1 MPGVIRSPG
10 FTGAVL
16 AAGALCFGAA
26 YLGGTLTRDRTS
38 ASGPVPARA
47 AEAPPPIPVGRIRPL
62 AGAEQI
68 PGLRVPRTV
77 PHRTAAPPAATSAAH
92 ATAVARAVA
101 PARSTPV
108 RSTPARTV
116 TPQSSA
122 PAPTQ
127 QRTTPVS
134 NPTPSPSPTPAA
146 TAPKQQSQPAARKP
160 AASEPVTFF
169 DDGAG

>member
-38 ASGPVPARA
+38 ASGPAPARA

-101 PARSTPV
+101 PVRSTPV

-122 PAPTQ
+122 PAATQ
-127 QRTTPVS
+127 QRTPVS